1 MATFS
6 QKGRQKVSL
15 PDTVP
20 VFVPSDVGLRIIL
33 AATVAN
39 LVHDDQSARLVLDLA
54 DPVAVLVLQHLVHGD
69 LIIKAI
75 VLRCGVPQTRRK
87 TPTLV

>member
-1 MATFS
+1 
-6 QKGRQKVSL
+6 
-15 PDTVP
+15 
-20 VFVPSDVGLRIIL
+20 
-33 AATVAN
+33 
-39 LVHDDQSARLVLDLA
+39 LVLDLA